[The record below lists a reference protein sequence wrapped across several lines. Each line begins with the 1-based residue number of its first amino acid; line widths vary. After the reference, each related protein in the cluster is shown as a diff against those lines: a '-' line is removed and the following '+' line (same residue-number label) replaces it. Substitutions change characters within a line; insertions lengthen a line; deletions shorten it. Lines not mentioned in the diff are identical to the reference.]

1 MKKNI
6 KSLVCNLVQ
15 LICPILMLIFLS
27 QAYVTLIGRTIW
39 SGYSFIS
46 FDTES
51 VMTIYSIATVLT
63 CIFAGLLIIL
73 TIISV
78 LRDLKMIKTARYD
91 ILLRKA
97 KLIVNI
103 LLTITLLTALVCIG
117 IKVSDVNIG
126 MHIGWAV
133 ITNLVLG
140 CVSMLAY
147 LISRMKLVK

>member
-15 LICPILMLIFLS
+15 LICPILMFIFLS

-63 CIFAGLLIIL
+63 CVFAGLLILL
-73 TIISV
+73 TFISV
-78 LRDLKMIKTARYD
+78 MRDLKVIQTARYD

-103 LLTITLLTALVCIG
+103 LLIITLLTALVCIG

-140 CVSMLAY
+140 CVSLLAY
-147 LISRMKLVK
+147 IFSRMKLVK